1 MTNYLKFSV
10 LIISFLMTCSSYS
23 QLSKYN
29 FDDYDF
35 SSNESLEAMKEDV
48 LSVANL
54 LLNEPV
60 TKESK
65 VRLDAG
71 FFLNEWMKNTEDY
84 SFGSGNLSHL
94 YDEKEELM
102 IISMAAQVK
111 YCLEN
116 GKNDSYEYESRLEIW
131 KIMIKY
137 IENPKNNV
145 KLTRNLKQLIKAKDE
160 NDLAKFLS
168 DNE

>member
-1 MTNYLKFSV
+1 MTNYLKFTV
-10 LIISFLMTCSSYS
+10 VIILFLITSTSHS

-29 FDDYDF
+29 FEDYDF

-54 LLNEPV
+54 LLKEPV

-84 SFGSGNLSHL
+84 SFGQGNLSHL

-131 KIMIKY
+131 KIMIQY
-137 IENPKNNV
+137 IEDPKNKV
-145 KLTRNLKQLIKAKDE
+145 KLTKNLKQLIKAKNE
-160 NDLAKFLS
+160 NQLANFLA

>member
-1 MTNYLKFSV
+1 MSNYLKFSV
-10 LIISFLMTCSSYS
+10 VIISFLITSTSHS

-35 SSNESLEAMKEDV
+35 STNESLEAAKEDV

-60 TKESK
+60 TKESE

-116 GKNDSYEYESRLEIW
+116 GKKDSYEYESRLEIW
-131 KIMIKY
+131 KIMVKY

-145 KLTRNLKQLIKAKDE
+145 KLTKKLKLLIKAKNE
-160 NDLAKFLS
+160 NQLANFLA
-168 DNE
+168 DNG